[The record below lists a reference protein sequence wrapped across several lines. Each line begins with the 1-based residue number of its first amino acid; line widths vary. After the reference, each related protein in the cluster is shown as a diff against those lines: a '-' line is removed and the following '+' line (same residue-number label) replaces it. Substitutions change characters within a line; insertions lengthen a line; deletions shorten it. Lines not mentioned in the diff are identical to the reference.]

1 MANIWEK
8 YYAPGVPVSINY
20 EKVSVAEALERNAR
34 EFPDK
39 PALIFLDKVINY
51 KKLNEMVNR
60 FGNWLIQNG
69 VKQGDKV
76 SILLPNIPQVV
87 IAAHGAWRVGAVV
100 VMNNPLYTDHELEHQ
115 LNNSESTVL
124 VTLDLL
130 APRMIALRPKTP
142 VKKIVVA
149 HIRDHLGFP
158 KKQLLPIVAK
168 DKHREIPPTKDVIEW
183 ENILKTSSANDPGIK
198 VDFNTL
204 GVLQYTG
211 GTTGVSKG
219 AMLSHS
225 NLSCNV
231 QQIKAWFPTF
241 NSSEIGLGVLPFFH
255 VFGLTAVMNYMLW
268 LGATVVLIPRPEP
281 EAMLEAIQKYK
292 VTYFPA
298 VPTMYVGLLNHPK
311 LAKYDISSIKG
322 CFSGA
327 SPLPVEVIKSFEAKT
342 GAQICEAYGLSETS
356 PGVTINPLG
365 GKTKASSVG
374 LPICDTLIKIVDL
387 DEGFKELPI
396 GTEGEICIKGPQV
409 MGGHYNMPEETAKVL
424 KDGWFYTGDI
434 GKFDDEG
441 YLYIVDR
448 KKDMIIA
455 SGYNI
460 YPRDVDEV
468 LFTHPKILEA
478 CVIGIP
484 DSYRGETVKAFV
496 VMKPGQQ
503 MTAEEVMK
511 FCQEKLAKYK
521 VPTAVEFIDALPKSG
536 VGKILRKELKAA
548 ELEKMKTAK

>member
-1 MANIWEK
+1 
-8 YYAPGVPVSINY
+8 
-20 EKVSVAEALERNAR
+20 
-34 EFPDK
+34 
-39 PALIFLDKVINY
+39 
-51 KKLNEMVNR
+51 
-60 FGNWLIQNG
+60 
-69 VKQGDKV
+69 
-76 SILLPNIPQVV
+76 
-87 IAAHGAWRVGAVV
+87 
-100 VMNNPLYTDHELEHQ
+100 
-115 LNNSESTVL
+115 
-124 VTLDLL
+124 
-130 APRMIALRPKTP
+130 
-142 VKKIVVA
+142 
-149 HIRDHLGFP
+149 
-158 KKQLLPIVAK
+158 
-168 DKHREIPPTKDVIEW
+168 
-183 ENILKTSSANDPGIK
+183 
-198 VDFNTL
+198 
-204 GVLQYTG
+204 
-211 GTTGVSKG
+211 
-219 AMLSHS
+219 
-225 NLSCNV
+225 
-231 QQIKAWFPTF
+231 
-241 NSSEIGLGVLPFFH
+241 
-255 VFGLTAVMNYMLW
+255 
-268 LGATVVLIPRPEP
+268 
-281 EAMLEAIQKYK
+281 MLEAIQKYK

-448 KKDMIIA
+448 KKDIIIA